1 MTSIAFLKLQAK
13 NLFRDYKT
21 QTSHE
26 DAVLG
31 KSYTYDPKHFK
42 IGNIL
47 SDYKHVLEECHWDEG
62 NLSLMNIQHIFAN
75 MRGFEKWAD
84 LVSAF
89 EAEPELEKLLF
100 DHQEKISADE
110 WRWRVSTKERYK
122 KAALTP
128 NERLTML
135 KEYLLHANKGTSKTY
150 FEDYRL
156 GSTNPLEIFMGLPNG
171 V

>member
-1 MTSIAFLKLQAK
+1 MTSIAFVKLQAK
-13 NLFRDYKT
+13 NLFRDYRT
-21 QTSHE
+21 QTSHH

-31 KSYTYDPKHFK
+31 KSYKYTPKHFD
-42 IGNIL
+42 IGRIL
-47 SDYKHVLEECHWDEG
+47 SDFSDVLEECRWDEG
-62 NLSLMNIQHIFAN
+62 NLTLMNIQHIFAN
-75 MRGFEKWAD
+75 MRGYEKWTD

-122 KAALTP
+122 KTALTP
-128 NERLTML
+128 DEKLVML
-135 KEYLLHANKGTSKTY
+135 KEHLLRVNKGASKTY
-150 FEDYRL
+150 FEDYRF
-156 GSTNPLEIFMGLPNG
+156 GTPTPFERFMRLPEE